1 MQIQV
6 PEGDLLLSHHIF
18 SRACIIAAASSGSGK
33 TTVSLGIMRALSR
46 KGLRVRPF
54 KAGPDYLDG
63 TYHALAAGNTS
74 YNLDTWMIDAARL
87 NGHFRSCLAGRD
99 IGVVEGV
106 MGLYDGFE
114 GTMKGSTADLARMLN
129 IPVILLV
136 DCKGMSGSVAPL
148 VSGFKHFRKDV
159 HPAGV
164 ILNRTGSERH
174 VRYLKEALAEVDI
187 AIVGHLPRNE
197 ELALEHRHLGLF
209 AAQYGG
215 ITEEK
220 IGKIAD
226 AVEKTIDL
234 DLLIRLCGSVEEEE
248 RGQRSEGRSQW
259 AEDRGRKSEVRGQ
272 KAGRAE
278 KSSPGFPSTLNL
290 SASPRLRVS
299 ISSREKCTC
308 RIAVARDDA
317 FHFYYQANLDMLEAA
332 GAELVFF
339 SPLKDATLPRDINGL
354 LLGGGYPEEHAV
366 ELAKNES
373 LRQSVRDFSLA
384 AGCIYAECGGYMY
397 LGDHLEKDGKCLPM
411 CGVFPVGFS
420 MNEGSRKSL
429 GYREITLAFD
439 TVIGP
444 AGTVMRGH
452 EFHYSSQKQIIS
464 DKCPAPFMIS
474 PRNASAP
481 VPAGMLVGK
490 TIGSY
495 MHIHFLSCP
504 ELANCFVTSCM
515 AGGKT

>member
-1 MQIQV
+1 MSV
-6 PEGDLLLSHHIF
+6 GANHNVLRS
-18 SRACIIAAASSGSGK
+18 CVIAATSSGSGK
-33 TTVSLGIMRALSR
+33 TTLSLGIMRALAR

-74 YNLDTWMIDAARL
+74 YNLDTWMIDAARITC
-87 NGHFRSCLAGRD
+87 HFRSCLAGHD
-99 IGVVEGV
+99 IGIVEGV

-114 GTMKGSTADLARMLN
+114 GSMEGSTADLARTLG

-148 VSGFKHFRKDV
+148 VSGFIHFRPDV
-159 HPAGV
+159 HIGGV

-187 AIVGHLPRNE
+187 AVVGHLPRNE

-209 AAQYGG
+209 AAQFGG

-234 DLLIRLCGSVEEEE
+234 DLLERLCSRVDANALPDDC
-248 RGQRSEGRSQW
+248 SGRIEMEFVTKQ
-259 AEDRGRKSEVRGQ
+259 A
-272 KAGRAE
+272 
-278 KSSPGFPSTLNL
+278 
-290 SASPRLRVS
+290 
-299 ISSREKCTC
+299 C
-308 RIAVARDDA
+308 RIAVARDEA
-317 FHFYYQANLDMLEAA
+317 FHFYYQANLDMLKAA

-339 SPLKDATLPRDINGL
+339 SPLKDAALPRDINGL
-354 LLGGGYPEEHAV
+354 LLGGGYPEEYAG
-366 ELAKNES
+366 ELAKNVTMRES
-373 LRQSVRDFSLA
+373 IRTFSCA
-384 AGCIYAECGGYMY
+384 NGCIYAECGGYMY
-397 LGDHLEKDGKCLPM
+397 LGDHLEKGGTSLPM
-411 CGVFPVGFS
+411 CGVFPAGFS
-420 MNEGSRKSL
+420 MNAGAVKSL

-444 AGTVMRGH
+444 SGSVMRGH
-452 EFHYSSQKQIIS
+452 EFHYSSQKQAAS
-464 DKCPAPFMIS
+464 GMGPAPFMIS
-474 PRNASAP
+474 SRNASAP
-481 VPAGMLVGK
+481 APAGMSVRN

-495 MHIHFLSCP
+495 LHVHFLSCP
-504 ELANCFVTSCM
+504 ALADHFVASCM
-515 AGGKT
+515 KEGNKW